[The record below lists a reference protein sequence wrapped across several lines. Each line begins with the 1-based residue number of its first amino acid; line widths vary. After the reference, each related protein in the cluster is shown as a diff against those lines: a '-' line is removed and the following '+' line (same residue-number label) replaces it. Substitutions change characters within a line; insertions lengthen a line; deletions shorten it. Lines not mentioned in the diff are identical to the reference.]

1 MAATKMMMMA
11 INSMAKPPTT
21 PKATAKMVGG
31 DAEVGV
37 VEVVVRVEEEVGGM
51 TVVELSVGGMTVV
64 ELSVV
69 ELSVVVGVESVDAAA
84 AR

>member
-11 INSMAKPPTT
+11 TNSMTKPPTT
-21 PKATAKMVGG
+21 PKATAKTVER
-31 DAEVGV
+31 DAEVG
-37 VEVVVRVEEEVGGM
+37 VRVEEEVGGM
-51 TVVELSVGGMTVV
+51 TVVELSTSVVELSGV

-69 ELSVVVGVESVDAAA
+69 AGVESVGAAA

>member
-1 MAATKMMMMA
+1 MAATKIMMMA
-11 INSMAKPPTT
+11 TNSMTKPPTT
-21 PKATAKMVGG
+21 PKATAKMVER

-37 VEVVVRVEEEVGGM
+37 VEVGVRVEEEVGGM
-51 TVVELSVGGMTVV
+51 TVVELSTSVV

-69 ELSVVVGVESVDAAA
+69 ELSVVVRVESVGATA